1 MRLTEPFNPS
11 LDSMG
16 KAKVKASY
24 KARNHAKCHEDELS
38 LKRDRKNAY
47 QMKSLGVSMLKKD
60 LGLPDLSRQK
70 QKFHEELERKKAS
83 GGLVPDYKETDY
95 AAAAQQSFLVTQDP
109 AAEIDQATGQIKDP
123 TRRAFYKDLIQILE
137 AADILLEVVDA
148 RDPERS
154 RSRELECKVQS
165 YGKRLV
171 VVLNKIDLVPAA
183 VALAWQQH
191 IAESFPCVLFR
202 CNTQTQ
208 RTHLSAA
215 TVYKKSLDSAVGKE
229 ILESNKAVGAD
240 ALMQLVK
247 NYMRSEGTD
256 LKTAVT
262 IGVVGYP
269 NVGKSSVINSL
280 KRSKV
285 VGVSSTPGFTRN
297 LQEIELESL
306 VKIIDCPGI
315 VFEVGDNSP
324 ENVLRNIVKIENLED
339 SYTPVQGILMKVAAE
354 VLKTHYGIPDF
365 TTTQTFLAHIARR
378 RGKMKKKGIPDME
391 AAARIV
397 LHDWVEGAIPYFT
410 PPPQT
415 SMAVD

>member
-1 MRLTEPFNPS
+1 
-11 LDSMG
+11 MG
-16 KAKVKASY
+16 KTGIKGTAKHK
-24 KARNHAKCHEDELS
+24 NHAKSHEEELH
-38 LKRDRKNAY
+38 LKRDRKKT
-47 QMKSLGVSMLKKD
+47 QELKTLGISVLKKD
-60 LGLPDLSRQK
+60 LGLPNLTRQK
-70 QKFHEELERKKAS
+70 QKFQAELDRKKAA
-83 GGLVPDYKETDY
+83 GRAIPTAKEVNY
-95 AAAAQQSFLVTQDP
+95 ESAAQLAAMEVSDLDP
-109 AAEIDQATGQIKDP
+109 QTASLSLPTKDP
-123 TRRAFYKDLIQILE
+123 TRRAFYKDLIQIIE

-171 VVLNKIDLVPAA
+171 VVMNKIDLVPAN
-183 VALAWQQH
+183 VALAWQEH
-191 IAESFPCVLFR
+191 IALSFPCVLFR

-208 RTHLSAA
+208 RTHLAAA
-215 TVYKKSLDSAVGKE
+215 TVFKKSLETSVGQE
-229 ILESNKAVGAD
+229 ILETNKAVGAD

-256 LKTAVT
+256 VKTAVT

-297 LQEIELESL
+297 LQEVELESL

-315 VFEVGDNSP
+315 VFEASDGTP

-339 SYTPVQGILMKVAAE
+339 SMTPVQAVLEKVPGD
-354 VLKTHYGIPDF
+354 VLQKLYDIPGF
-365 TTTQTFLAHIARR
+365 STVQTFLAHVARR
-378 RGKMKKKGIPDME
+378 RGKMKKKGIPDLE
-391 AAARIV
+391 ASGRIV
-397 LHDWVEGAIPYFT
+397 LHDWVEGAIPYYT
-410 PPPQT
+410 PPPQV
-415 SMAVD
+415 SMVVD